1 MALLVADRVQE
12 TTTTTG
18 TGNIALDGAVTGYQ
32 TFASALANGDTT
44 YYTIADQTG
53 SNWEVGLGTFT
64 SPSTLARTTILS
76 SSNSGSA
83 VSFTAGTKNVFI
95 TYPAGRSVLS
105 NSSGVVPVAAG
116 GTSLSTLT
124 ANNVLLGNGTSAVQ
138 FVAPG
143 TSGNALISNG
153 TTWSSSS
160 VPGGW
165 VYLSTV
171 TASGSATADIET
183 TFDSTYDNYAIV
195 ANSVYPSTTGQVIWI
210 RFKISGVYATSLYN
224 YATMYNTGATVTG
237 NQGVS
242 QAQIILTNL
251 SASNSTSIT
260 SNFTCNVYAPSS
272 TSVYKTLT
280 VNGISN
286 NVGTLANFIT
296 SSWYA
301 GTTALTGVRFL
312 AASGNINGTFRLYGI
327 KKS

>member
-1 MALLVADRVQE
+1 VAGPTGPTGAGSGSITVG
-12 TTTTTG
+12 TTT
-18 TGNIALDGAVTGYQ
+18 I
-32 TFASALANGDTT
+32 
-44 YYTIADQTG
+44 
-53 SNWEVGLGTFT
+53 T
-64 SPSTLARTTILS
+64 S
-76 SSNSGSA
+76 
-83 VSFTAGTKNVFI
+83 
-95 TYPAGRSVLS
+95 
-105 NSSGVVPVAAG
+105 
-116 GTSLSTLT
+116 
-124 ANNVLLGNGTSAVQ
+124 
-138 FVAPG
+138 G
-143 TSGNALISNG
+143 TSGSLLYNNAGVVGEIAVG
-153 TTWSSSS
+153 TSGDVLTSDGTNWSSSS

-210 RFKISGVYATSLYN
+210 RFKISGAYATSLYN
-224 YATMYNTGATVTG
+224 YATMYNTGATVSG

-272 TSVYKTLT
+272 TSVYKTWT

-286 NVGTLANFIT
+286 NTGTLANFIT
-296 SSWYA
+296 SAWYA